1 MMARINTDAMKRD
14 HPIEETIERYGID
27 LSPSGRARVGR
38 CPFHDDGGRPNLY
51 VYPSTDSWYCYR
63 CSVGGDVIS
72 FVERIEGVGFCE
84 AVVRLTEERPVT
96 SMAMRRPVRR
106 NTSRPGPRTAWGP
119 DERDCLAAAVDL
131 YHNRLLTDSSALE
144 YVRGRGL
151 DDGVIEA
158 CHLGYAAGDE
168 LVAYLRWRRI
178 PVQAALRVGLLRPS
192 GREFMAGRV
201 VVPELRGGQPIW
213 LVGRTIDSQAHVPK
227 YLGLPG
233 CKPLLGWEAAK
244 GSREVFVVEGV
255 VDWLILLKWGYPAL
269 ALVGTHVRPAAVN
282 ALSGFERV
290 YLLLDND
297 EAGQAAAEGLA
308 QVLQGRGVTVTLP
321 GVKDVAELATRGD
334 GRRILARALQS
345 EPARAALDLLNVMI
359 TTASGSVPE
368 RDER

>member
-1 MMARINTDAMKRD
+1 MARINTDALKRD
-14 HPIEETIERYGID
+14 HPVEEIIERYGTE
-27 LSPSGRARVGR
+27 LSPSGRALVGR

-51 VYPSTDSWYCYR
+51 VYPSTESWYCYR
-63 CSVGGDVIS
+63 CSVGGDVIT

-84 AVVRLTEERPVT
+84 AVLRLTGERPVT
-96 SMAMRRPVRR
+96 SMATKRPIRRD
-106 NTSRPGPRTAWGP
+106 TSRPGPRTAWGP
-119 DERDCLAAAVDL
+119 DERDCLAAAVEL
-131 YHNRLLTDSSALE
+131 YHNRLLTDSAALE

-158 CHLGYAAGDE
+158 CRLGYAAGDE
-168 LVAYLRWRRI
+168 LAAYLRRRRI
-178 PVQAALRVGLLRPS
+178 PVQAARRVGLLRPG

-201 VVPELRGGQPIW
+201 VVPEIRGGQPIW
-213 LVGRTIDSQAHVPK
+213 LVGRTIEARTDGPK

-233 CKPLLGWEAAK
+233 RKPLLGWEVAK
-244 GSREVFVVEGV
+244 DSQEVFVVEGV
-255 VDWLILLKWGYPAL
+255 FDWLALLKWGYPAL
-269 ALVGTHVRPAAVN
+269 ALVGTHVRPAAVS

-308 QVLQGRGVTVTLP
+308 QVLQGRGVTMTLP

-345 EPARAALDLLNVMI
+345 EPARAA
-359 TTASGSVPE
+359 
-368 RDER
+368 